1 VAPRAL
7 MQTSQTVLHS
17 PITFRPLSQ
26 LWSNLC
32 PLSVTDSARSSHSF
46 GTGATSP
53 TLTCVCTLACTV
65 PHTHNR
71 AHSLSRSHSHSH
83 IRNYNRSNHSHFTR
97 TSPMPRHRGHSH
109 IILALKPARTVSHS
123 FSRYCVCYATDR
135 TRSRWRPLFC
145 TIVLAVRVATSPIAL
160 ACARSRCITRAM
172 SLITF
177 VCVRAPTILLP
188 TTTNNSIFAPSIHV
202 CIRQHTILL
211 ALMNVSRHRLHSHHF
226 APNAHPFAKSLLH
239 NRVCS

>member
-1 VAPRAL
+1 MAPRAL

-65 PHTHNR
+65 PHTHDR

-160 ACARSRCITRAM
+160 ARVHHPPHVNEYATSSIAQPPLRTECTSICKFVAPRSR
-172 SLITF
+172 LQLKVEV
-177 VCVRAPTILLP
+177 VC
-188 TTTNNSIFAPSIHV
+188 
-202 CIRQHTILL
+202 
-211 ALMNVSRHRLHSHHF
+211 
-226 APNAHPFAKSLLH
+226 
-239 NRVCS
+239 